1 MSEVLHG
8 HCMVS
13 KCSPYLEGK
22 CRGHERVLL
31 HRRRAAIWEV
41 TEVGHNRLKVQG
53 EQPRFQQRED
63 GQSSPEEHLGRR
75 CLKNGKKNGRRKK
88 ARQTKKIIP
97 QIRILLVKKVLRRY
111 MTYFIVVPLFARLRD

>member
-8 HCMVS
+8 HRMVS

-41 TEVGHNRLKVQG
+41 TEVGYNRLKVQG

-75 CLKNGKKNGRRKK
+75 CLKNEKKKKREAKKSAPNKKNHTASKNLAG
-88 ARQTKKIIP
+88 
-97 QIRILLVKKVLRRY
+97 
-111 MTYFIVVPLFARLRD
+111 